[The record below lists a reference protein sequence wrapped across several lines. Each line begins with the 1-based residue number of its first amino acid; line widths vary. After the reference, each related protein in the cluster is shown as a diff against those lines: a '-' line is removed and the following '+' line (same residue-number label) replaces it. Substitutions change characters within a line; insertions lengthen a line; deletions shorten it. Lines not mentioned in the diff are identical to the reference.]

1 MGTPDDLSI
10 EDGYACFLPAGE
22 FALHE
27 ITRRIDEAIAYCR
40 DNKIRALVIDITRA
54 TGFPPPTLTERFH
67 FISHWAFT
75 SAGMVAIC
83 LVARP
88 EMVLPDKFGVVI
100 AANRGLKGD
109 VFTDR
114 DKAIEWVKSNVP
126 KTTFE
131 K

>member
-1 MGTPDDLSI
+1 
-10 EDGYACFLPAGE
+10 
-22 FALHE
+22 
-27 ITRRIDEAIAYCR
+27 
-40 DNKIRALVIDITRA
+40 
-54 TGFPPPTLTERFH
+54 
-67 FISHWAFT
+67 
-75 SAGMVAIC
+75 MVAIC